1 MPHPLQ
7 SPAPRRAGDANK
19 IEYILT
25 ARLTGIKNLKKCLQ
39 VPPSWGRD
47 LGRGPNTIR
56 KKLDPDN

>member
-25 ARLTGIKNLKKCLQ
+25 ARFTGIKNLKKMSSS
-39 VPPSWGRD
+39 PSPLREGFRE
-47 LGRGPNTIR
+47 RS
-56 KKLDPDN
+56 